1 MESPCLF
8 QRNSFHLPG
17 SITATTSHGP
27 PYPVYNFWYHPME
40 TTPGHLWGIFY
51 TFLLLFQ
58 GSLFFTQLHLNSW
71 WRLSLEMLVL
81 PHAVTVAVNQRWNLL
96 PMFVS
101 GLLSVFVITQMHSHL
116 FSSRQRWMFSAAIA
130 IGSVFMYW
138 KQPVSRL
145 NEPLRIPLMDY
156 AGVLILACILFVIMR
171 CHWTSCVLHCVNQLF
186 VPCLG

>member
-1 MESPCLF
+1 MTGTPARGHSTTIGSCPGQLCGPGSVLGDYTLPTSYPTGALYTMHRRTFCLWRITLEACSLESPCLF

-27 PYPVYNFWYHPME
+27 PLYNFWYHPME

-81 PHAVTVAVNQRWNLL
+81 PHA
-96 PMFVS
+96 
-101 GLLSVFVITQMHSHL
+101 
-116 FSSRQRWMFSAAIA
+116 
-130 IGSVFMYW
+130 
-138 KQPVSRL
+138 
-145 NEPLRIPLMDY
+145 
-156 AGVLILACILFVIMR
+156 ILC
-171 CHWTSCVLHCVNQLF
+171 
-186 VPCLG
+186 